1 MEKFQIMFDK
11 YGENVISFVIRFIV
25 AIILF
30 LIIKKVIKILL
41 KLLYDVLEKTSI
53 DEGVNRFLISLLKT
67 IGYILVILTLA
78 QNVIGIEAATVTA
91 TVTTVI
97 ASAGLTIGLALQ
109 GSLQNFAGGV
119 LILLLKPFKLG
130 DYIIAQG
137 YEGTV
142 ESIDIFY
149 TKLLTIDNQT
159 VVLPNGGLSNTSVTN
174 VTREEVRRL
183 DLTIGIE
190 YSENVSRVKNILHSI
205 IDSKEKVL
213 KDRDINVFVSDFLDS
228 SVSIGARM
236 WCRTEDYWTL
246 KWDMLESI
254 KNEFDTAGIVIPFNQ
269 LDVNVK
275 QAIDSK
281 AN

>member
-1 MEKFQIMFDK
+1 MEKLQVVFDK
-11 YGENVISFVIRFIV
+11 YGEAAIQVAIHFVIALVIFFVVKRILNVFLRF
-25 AIILF
+25 
-30 LIIKKVIKILL
+30 
-41 KLLYDVLEKTSI
+41 LYNVLEKTSL
-53 DEGVNRFLISLLKT
+53 DEGVNRFLISLLRT
-67 IGYILVILTLA
+67 ISYVIIILSLA
-78 QNVIGIEAATVTA
+78 QFVGIKAATITASVTA
-91 TVTTVI
+91 VI

-109 GSLQNFAGGV
+109 GSLQNFSGGV
-119 LILLLKPFKLG
+119 LILLLKPFKIG

-142 ESIDIFY
+142 ETIDIFY

-159 VVLPNGGLSNTSVTN
+159 VVLPNGGLSNTNITN
-174 VTREEVRRL
+174 VTREEIRRL
-183 DLTIGIE
+183 DLAIGIE
-190 YSENVSRVKNILHSI
+190 YSENVAKVKNILKDI

-236 WCRTEDYWTL
+236 WCKTEDYWML

-254 KNEFDTAGIVIPFNQ
+254 KNEFDAAGIVIPFNQ

-275 QAIDSK
+275 QSVEAK
-281 AN
+281 LNR

>member
-1 MEKFQIMFDK
+1 MEKLSKIIDQ
-11 YGENVISFVIRFIV
+11 YGEKAIEFVIH
-25 AIILF
+25 
-30 LIIKKVIKILL
+30 LIIALVIFFVVKKIVNVFLRF
-41 KLLYDVLEKTSI
+41 LYNVLEKTSL
-53 DEGVNRFLISLLKT
+53 DEGVNRFLISLLRT
-67 IGYILVILTLA
+67 IIYVLIILSLA
-78 QNVIGIEAATVTA
+78 QFVGIEAATITASVTA
-91 TVTTVI
+91 VI

-142 ESIDIFY
+142 ETIDIFY

-159 VVLPNGGLSNTSVTN
+159 VVLPNGGLSNTNITN
-174 VTREEVRRL
+174 VTREEIRRL
-183 DLTIGIE
+183 DLAIGIE
-190 YSENVSRVKNILHSI
+190 YSENVARVKNILLGI

-213 KDRDINVFVSDFLDS
+213 KDRDVNVFVSDFLDS
-228 SVSIGARM
+228 SVNIGARM
-236 WCRTEDYWTL
+236 WCKTEDYWTL

-254 KNEFDTAGIVIPFNQ
+254 KNEFDAAGIVIPFNQ

-275 QAIDSK
+275 QAVEEK
-281 AN
+281 LNK